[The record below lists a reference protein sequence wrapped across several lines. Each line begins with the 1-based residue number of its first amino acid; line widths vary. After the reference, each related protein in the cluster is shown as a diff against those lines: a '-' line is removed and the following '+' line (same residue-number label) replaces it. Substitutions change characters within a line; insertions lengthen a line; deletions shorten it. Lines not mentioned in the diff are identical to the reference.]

1 MTSLNFKDCPYISDH
16 IRIEF
21 DGKLYNAR
29 EGDTVASA
37 LLRNDIRLIG
47 RSFKYHR
54 PRGIYTCGIE
64 EPNALV
70 QILNEHNEP
79 NTRATIKRAYDG
91 IKVSSQ
97 NRWPSL
103 SFDIGSINNI
113 LSPIF
118 SAGFYYK
125 TFMGPK
131 GFWKKIY
138 EPLIRRTAGLGK
150 PPKNFRSK
158 SIHQNHNVDILI
170 VGGGLTGLIAAR
182 KLIDT
187 EHEVLLV
194 EHDSFLGGILKNSNK
209 IKKIDGKKPYDWI
222 IETEK
227 LIKKSKNIK
236 ILKNTLVTTYNFTNH
251 LIALED
257 KFVGKKIDTNKS
269 ELTLHKI
276 RTTNTILANGHIE
289 RFISFRNNDLPGVML
304 ASSFEKYMHRYGVV
318 PEDKLAIFTNNSSTF
333 SLLKSL
339 VNQGYKPK
347 AYIDSRDP
355 ANIEVEIKD
364 FIKKNNISFYP
375 GHEVEGCEG
384 NKSIEKIF
392 VRDRF
397 LKIKSRDILVQITD
411 ASMLCVSGGYNPDIH
426 LFTQSKGLVKW
437 DEKIISFKP
446 ETPFQNTITL
456 GSVSGNFDFK
466 NISEEVN
473 KKLSPFKI
481 VKYNAE
487 IEANI
492 SENFSIEE
500 LWETKNNNQRKSN
513 WSKSFIDLH
522 NDVTTKDLKQA
533 IKEGYDRIEHL
544 KRYTTNSMG
553 TDQGKISSINSLGIV
568 SKILNKKI
576 AEVGTTTYRPP
587 YAPLSFG
594 AIAGRSTYEYYDPER
609 KTPIHNWHIKNNAVF
624 EDVGQ
629 WKRPWYFKKDES
641 ESMHQAVQRESKQT
655 RKTAGIIDGSTL
667 GKIEIKGK
675 DALKFMN
682 LMYTNAFTKMK
693 PMTSR
698 YALILGE
705 DGMIMDDGIVCKIND
720 KHFIATTT
728 SSGAPKVLSHMEE
741 FLQTEW
747 PHLQVFLNSITEQFT
762 TFNISGPKSRE
773 IISKVFTDIDFS
785 NENFPFM
792 TFKTFDYKNTQTRI
806 MRASFTGELGYEI
819 YISPKHALELWEQ
832 IFNYGKEFNL
842 VPYGTETMHLLR
854 AEKGYV
860 VIGQETDGTVT
871 PLDLNF
877 NWMIGKKKKDFIGK
891 RSLTRSDTARE
902 DRKQLVGIVPL
913 DKSQFIEEGQHIVE
927 CENLPSKI
935 KTPIEY
941 LGHVSSSYHSPNLNH
956 CISMAMIKSG
966 NKLMGKKLFVSTPK
980 GTKNIP
986 VEVVSPVFIDPE
998 NKRLTS

>member
-1 MTSLNFKDCPYISDH
+1 MSSLTVKDCSYISDP
-16 IRIEF
+16 IQIEF

-29 EGDTVASA
+29 KGDTVASA

-79 NTRATIKRAYDG
+79 NTRATIKGAYDG
-91 IKVSSQ
+91 IKISSQ

-103 SFDIGSINNI
+103 SFDVGSINNI

-125 TFMGPK
+125 TFMGPR

-138 EPLIRRTAGLGK
+138 EPLIRKTAGLGK

-182 KLIDT
+182 KLINTDY
-187 EHEVLLV
+187 EVLIV
-194 EHDSFLGGILKNSNK
+194 EQDGFLGGVLKNSNK
-209 IKKIDGKKPYDWI
+209 VNKIDGKKVSDWVK
-222 IETEK
+222 ETEQ
-227 LIKKSKNIK
+227 LIINSKNIK

-257 KFVGKKIDTNKS
+257 KFSGKKIDTNKS

-276 RTTNTILANGHIE
+276 RTDYTILANGHIE

-304 ASSFEKYMHRYGVV
+304 ASSFEKYIHRYGLV
-318 PEDKLAIFTNNSSTF
+318 PEKNPVIFTNNSSTI
-333 SLLKSL
+333 SLAKSL
-339 VNQGYKPK
+339 VQQKCKPA
-347 AYIDSRDP
+347 AYIDSRNEKDIEEDIRKFL
-355 ANIEVEIKD
+355 NINDIP
-364 FIKKNNISFYP
+364 FYP
-375 GHEVEGCEG
+375 SSEVEGCDG
-384 NKSIEKIF
+384 NKKVETIHIRQGNKIIS
-392 VRDRF
+392 
-397 LKIKSRDILVQITD
+397 IKS
-411 ASMLCVSGGYNPDIH
+411 SMLCPSGGYNPDIH
-426 LFTQSKGLVKW
+426 LFTQSKGLLKW
-437 DEKIISFKP
+437 DEEIISFKP
-446 ETPFQNTITL
+446 DTSFQKTLTL
-456 GSVSGNFDFK
+456 GSVSGNYNFQK
-466 NISEEVN
+466 IN
-473 KKLSPFKI
+473 KEIEDKLSFLKINKSNFKI
-481 VKYNAE
+481 ETNVT
-487 IEANI
+487 
-492 SENFSIEE
+492 ENFSIKE
-500 LWETKNNNQRKSN
+500 LWETQSEKKSH

-533 IKEGYDRIEHL
+533 INEGYDRIEHL

-576 AEVGTTTYRPP
+576 SEVGTTTYRPP
-587 YAPLSFG
+587 YAPLSFA

-609 KTPIHNWHIKNNAVF
+609 KTPIHNWHKKNNAVF

-629 WKRPWYFKKDES
+629 WKRPWYFKKFEN
-641 ESMHQAVQRESKQT
+641 ETMHQAVQRESKQT
-655 RKTAGIIDGSTL
+655 RETAGILDGSTL
-667 GKIEIKGK
+667 GKIEIKGR
-675 DALKFMN
+675 DALEFMN
-682 LMYTNAFTKMK
+682 LMYTNAFSKMK

-698 YALILGE
+698 YALMLGE
-705 DGMIMDDGIVCKIND
+705 DGMIMDDGIICKIND

-728 SSGAPKVLSHMEE
+728 SSGAPKVLAHMEE

-747 PHLQVFLNSITEQFT
+747 PHLQVYLNSITEQFT
-762 TFNISGPKSRE
+762 TFNISGPKTRE
-773 IISKVFTDIDFS
+773 IISKVFKEIDFS

-792 TFKTFDYKNTQTRI
+792 TFKTFNYKNTQVRI

-819 YISPKHALELWEQ
+819 YISPNLALELWET
-832 IFNYGKEFNL
+832 IFKFGKEFNL

-871 PLDLNF
+871 PIDINF
-877 NWMIGKKKKDFIGK
+877 NWMIGKNKKDFIGK
-891 RSLTRSDTARE
+891 RSLKRSDTIRE
-902 DRKQLVGIVPL
+902 DRKKLVGVLPL
-913 DKSQFIEEGQHIVE
+913 NKSQFIEEGQHIVE
-927 CENLPSKI
+927 CQNLPRKI
-935 KTPIEY
+935 KTPINY
-941 LGHVSSSYHSPNLNH
+941 LGHISSSYHSPNLNH
-956 CISMAMIKSG
+956 CISMAMIKGG
-966 NKLMGKKLFVSTPK
+966 NKLVGKKLYVSTSK

-986 VEVVSPVFIDPE
+986 VEIVNPVFIDPE
-998 NKRLTS
+998 NKRLVS

>member
-1 MTSLNFKDCPYISDH
+1 MPSIENNNCKFITKDKIK
-16 IRIEF
+16 IFF
-21 DGKLYNAR
+21 DGKQYDAFK
-29 EGDTVASA
+29 GDTVASA
-37 LLRNDIRLIG
+37 LIRNNIKLIG

-79 NTRATIKRAYDG
+79 NTRATIKQVYDG
-91 IKVSSQ
+91 IRITSQ

-170 VGGGLTGLIAAR
+170 VGGGLSGLIAAR

-187 EHEVLLV
+187 DYDVLLIDQ
-194 EHDSFLGGILKNSNK
+194 DSFLGGILKNSNK
-209 IKKIDGKKPYDWI
+209 VNLIDGKETNEWI
-222 IETEK
+222 KETET
-227 LIKKSKNIK
+227 LIKNSKNIK

-276 RTTNTILANGHIE
+276 RTSHTILANGHIE
-289 RFISFRNNDLPGVML
+289 RFISFRNNDLPGIML
-304 ASSFEKYMHRYGVV
+304 ASSFEKYIHRYGVV
-318 PEDKLAIFTNNSSTF
+318 PEKNPVIFTNNSSSI
-333 SLLKSL
+333 SLAKSL
-339 VNQGYKPK
+339 ISLKCKPA
-347 AYIDSRDP
+347 AYVDSRNSD
-355 ANIEVEIKD
+355 NIESEIKD
-364 FIKKNNISFYP
+364 FLKQNDIPFY
-375 GHEVEGCEG
+375 HESEVEGCDG
-384 NKSIEKIF
+384 NQKVEKVHI
-392 VRDRF
+392 RYMNEIIS
-397 LKIKSRDILVQITD
+397 IKS
-411 ASMLCVSGGYNPDIH
+411 SMLCTSGGYNPDIH
-426 LFTQSKGLVKW
+426 LFTQSKGLLKW

-446 ETPFQNTITL
+446 DTAFQNTVTL
-456 GSVSGNFDFK
+456 GSVSGNYNFN
-466 NISEEVN
+466 NIMKEVED
-473 KKLSPFKI
+473 KLSFLKCN
-481 VKYNAE
+481 KYHAE
-487 IEANI
+487 IQVNVK
-492 SENFSIEE
+492 ENYSIEE
-500 LWETKNNNQRKSN
+500 LWETKSNKKSN

-522 NDVTTKDLKQA
+522 NDVTVKDLKQA
-533 IKEGYDRIEHL
+533 INEGYDRIEHL

-576 AEVGTTTYRPP
+576 SDVGTTTYRPP
-587 YAPLSFG
+587 YAPLSFA
-594 AIAGRSTYEYYDPER
+594 AIAGRSTYEFYDPER
-609 KTPIHNWHIKNNAVF
+609 KTPIHSWHIKNNAVF

-629 WKRPWYFKKDES
+629 WKRPWYFKKYDTET
-641 ESMHQAVQRESKQT
+641 MHQAVQRESKQT
-655 RKTAGIIDGSTL
+655 RQSAGILDGSTL
-667 GKIEIKGK
+667 GKIEIKGR
-675 DALKFMN
+675 DALEFMN

-698 YALILGE
+698 YALMLGE
-705 DGMIMDDGIVCKIND
+705 DGMIMDDGIICKIND

-747 PHLQVFLNSITEQFT
+747 PHLQVYLNSITEQFT
-762 TFNISGPKSRE
+762 TFNISGPKTRE
-773 IISKVFTDIDFS
+773 IISKVFTKVDFS
-785 NENFPFM
+785 NESFPFM
-792 TFKTFDYKNTQTRI
+792 TFKNFEYKNTQARI

-819 YISPKHALELWEQ
+819 YVSPHLALDLWET
-832 IFNYGKEFNL
+832 IFKYGAEFNL

-871 PLDLNF
+871 PVDINF
-877 NWMIGKKKKDFIGK
+877 NWMIGKNKKDFIGK
-891 RSLTRSDTARE
+891 RSLKRSDTIRE
-902 DRKQLVGIVPL
+902 DRKQLVGVIPIN
-913 DKSQFIEEGQHIVE
+913 KSQFIEEGQHVVE
-927 CENLPSKI
+927 CENLPKKI
-935 KTPIEY
+935 KTPINY
-941 LGHVSSSYHSPNLNH
+941 LGHISSSYHSPNLDH
-956 CISMAMIKSG
+956 CISMAMIKG
-966 NKLMGKKLFVSTPK
+966 GKKLMGKKLFVSTPN

-986 VEVVSPVFIDPE
+986 VEVVSPVFLDPQ
-998 NKRLTS
+998 NKRLIS

>member
-1 MTSLNFKDCPYISDH
+1 MPSITNNNCKYITNNKVK
-16 IRIEF
+16 IFF
-21 DGKLYNAR
+21 DGKQYDAF

-37 LLRNDIRLIG
+37 LLRNDIKLVG

-70 QILNEHNEP
+70 QVLNEHNEP
-79 NTRATIKRAYDG
+79 NTRATIKRIYDG
-91 IKVSSQ
+91 IHITSQ
-97 NRWPSL
+97 NRWPTL
-103 SFDIGSINNI
+103 SFDVGAINNL

-170 VGGGLTGLIAAR
+170 VGGGLSGLIAAR
-182 KLIDT
+182 KLLNTDY
-187 EHEVLLV
+187 EVLLV
-194 EHDSFLGGILKNSNK
+194 EQDSFLGGILKNSNK
-209 IKKIDGKKPYDWI
+209 VDQINDTQTIDWI
-222 IETEK
+222 DETEN

-257 KFVGKKIDTNKS
+257 KFTGKKIDTDKS

-276 RTTNTILANGHIE
+276 RTGNTILANGHIE

-304 ASSFEKYMHRYGVV
+304 ASSFEKYIHRYGVV
-318 PEDKLAIFTNNSSTF
+318 PESNPIIFTNNSSTISLVK
-333 SLLKSL
+333 SLLNLKC
-339 VNQGYKPK
+339 KPA
-347 AYIDSRDP
+347 AYVDSRKEID
-355 ANIEVEIKD
+355 IENDIKNFLKEND
-364 FIKKNNISFYP
+364 IKFYP
-375 GHEVEGCEG
+375 GSEVEGCDG
-384 NKSIEKIF
+384 NKNVEKVFI
-392 VRDRF
+392 RKDNS
-397 LKIKSRDILVQITD
+397 LITIN
-411 ASMLCVSGGYNPDIH
+411 ASMLCTSGGYNPDIH

-446 ETPFQNTITL
+446 DTAFQKTITL
-456 GSVSGNFDFK
+456 GSVSGNFSFDK
-466 NISEEVN
+466 VIEEIDTKLNFLKVNEYNLKITTNVN
-473 KKLSPFKI
+473 KNYTIK
-481 VKYNAE
+481 
-487 IEANI
+487 
-492 SENFSIEE
+492 E
-500 LWETKNNNQRKSN
+500 LWETKTNKKSR

-522 NDVTTKDLKQA
+522 NDVTVSDLKQA

-576 AEVGTTTYRPP
+576 SEVGTTTYRPP
-587 YAPLSFG
+587 YAPLSFA
-594 AIAGRSTYEYYDPER
+594 AIAGRSTYEFYDPER

-629 WKRPWYFKKDES
+629 WKRPWYFKKYEN
-641 ESMHQAVQRESKQT
+641 ETMHQAVQRESKQT
-655 RKTAGIIDGSTL
+655 RQSAGILDGSTL
-667 GKIEIKGK
+667 GKIEIKGR
-675 DALKFMN
+675 DALEFMN

-698 YALILGE
+698 YALMLGE
-705 DGMIMDDGIVCKIND
+705 DGMIMDDGIICKIND

-747 PHLQVFLNSITEQFT
+747 PHLKVYLNSITEQFT
-762 TFNISGPKSRE
+762 TFNISGPKTRD
-773 IISKVFTDIDFS
+773 IMTKVFTEIDFS

-792 TFKTFDYKNTQTRI
+792 TFKTFNYKNSKARI

-819 YISPKHALELWEQ
+819 YISPNHALDLWQ
-832 IFNYGKEFNL
+832 KIFEHGEEFDL

-871 PLDLNF
+871 PVDINF
-877 NWMIGKKKKDFIGK
+877 NWMIGKNKKDFIGK
-891 RSLTRSDTARE
+891 RSLKRSDTIRE
-902 DRKQLVGIVPL
+902 DRKQLVGVIPL
-913 DKSQFIEEGQHIVE
+913 NKSQFIEEGQHIVE

-935 KTPIEY
+935 KTPVDY
-941 LGHVSSSYHSPNLNH
+941 LGHISSSYHSPNLNH
-956 CISMAMIKSG
+956 CISMAMIKGG
-966 NKLMGKKLFVSTPK
+966 NKLLGKKLFVSTPN

-986 VEVVSPVFIDPE
+986 VEIVSPIFLDPE
-998 NKRLTS
+998 NKRLVS

>member
-1 MTSLNFKDCPYISDH
+1 MSSLTVKDCPYVSDT
-16 IRIEF
+16 IQIEF
-21 DGKLYNAR
+21 DGKIYKAKK
-29 EGDTVASA
+29 GDTIASA
-37 LLRNDIRLIG
+37 LLRNEIRLIG

-54 PRGIYTCGIE
+54 PRGVYTCGIE

-79 NTRATIKRAYDG
+79 NTRATVKRAYDG
-91 IKVSSQ
+91 IKISSQ

-103 SFDIGSINNI
+103 SFDVGSINNI

-170 VGGGLTGLIAAR
+170 VGGGLTGLMAAR
-182 KLIDT
+182 KLLNT

-194 EHDSFLGGILKNSNK
+194 EQDSFLGGIIKNSNK
-209 IKKIDGKKPYDWI
+209 VSKINGKEASDWI
-222 IETEK
+222 DETEQ
-227 LIKKSKNIK
+227 LILKSKNIK

-257 KFVGKKIDTNKS
+257 KFPGEKIDTNKS
-269 ELTLHKI
+269 ELILHKI
-276 RTTNTILANGHIE
+276 RTDNTILANGHIE

-304 ASSFEKYMHRYGVV
+304 ASSFEKYIHRYGLV
-318 PEDKLAIFTNNSSTF
+318 PEKNPVIFTNNSSTI
-333 SLLKSL
+333 SLAKSL
-339 VNQGYKPK
+339 IKHKCKPA
-347 AYIDSRDP
+347 AYIDSRNEKD
-355 ANIEVEIKD
+355 IEEEIKSFLKLND
-364 FIKKNNISFYP
+364 IPFYP
-375 GHEVEGCEG
+375 ESEVEGCDG
-384 NKSIEKIF
+384 NKKVEKINI
-392 VRDRF
+392 RKDN
-397 LKIKSRDILVQITD
+397 KIISIK
-411 ASMLCVSGGYNPDIH
+411 ASMLCPSGGYNPDIH

-437 DEKIISFKP
+437 DENIISFKP
-446 ETPFQNTITL
+446 DTVFQKTLTL
-456 GSVSGNFDFK
+456 GSVSGNYNFQMINK
-466 NISEEVN
+466 EIEE
-473 KKLSPFKI
+473 KLSFLKIDGIKFKI
-481 VKYNAE
+481 ETNVT
-487 IEANI
+487 
-492 SENFSIEE
+492 ENFSIKE
-500 LWETKNNNQRKSN
+500 LWEIKSEKKSN

-533 IKEGYDRIEHL
+533 INEGYDRIEHL

-553 TDQGKISSINSLGIV
+553 TDQGKISSMNSLGIV

-576 AEVGTTTYRPP
+576 SEVGTTTYRPP
-587 YAPLSFG
+587 YAPLSFA

-609 KTPIHNWHIKNNAVF
+609 KTPIHDWHINNNAIF

-629 WKRPWYFKKDES
+629 WKRPWYFKKFEN
-641 ESMHQAVQRESKQT
+641 ETMHQAVQRESKQT
-655 RKTAGIIDGSTL
+655 RQTAGILDGSTL
-667 GKIEIKGK
+667 GKIEIKGR
-675 DALKFMN
+675 DALEFMN

-698 YALILGE
+698 YALMLGE
-705 DGMIMDDGIVCKIND
+705 DGMIMDDGIICKIND

-728 SSGAPKVLSHMEE
+728 SSGAPKVLAHMEE
-741 FLQTEW
+741 FIQTEW
-747 PHLQVFLNSITEQFT
+747 PHLQVYLNSITEQFT
-762 TFNISGPKSRE
+762 TFNVSGPKSRE
-773 IISKVFTDIDFS
+773 IISKVVKEIDFS

-792 TFKTFDYKNTQTRI
+792 TFKTFSYKNTQVRI

-819 YISPKHALELWEQ
+819 YISPNQALELWET
-832 IFNYGKEFNL
+832 IFKFGKEFDL

-871 PLDLNF
+871 PIDINF

-891 RSLTRSDTARE
+891 RSLKRSDTIRE
-902 DRKQLVGIVPL
+902 DRKQLVGVVPL
-913 DKSQFIEEGQHIVE
+913 NKSQFIEEGQHIVE
-927 CENLPSKI
+927 CENLPRKI
-935 KTPIEY
+935 KTPINY
-941 LGHVSSSYHSPNLNH
+941 LGHISSSYHSPNLQH
-956 CISMAMIKSG
+956 CISMAMIKGG
-966 NKLMGKKLFVSTPK
+966 NKLMGKKLYVSTSK

-986 VEVVSPVFIDPE
+986 VEIVNPVFIDPE
-998 NKRLTS
+998 NKRLVS

>member
-1 MTSLNFKDCPYISDH
+1 MASFDNLNCNYIKKNK
-16 IRIEF
+16 IKITF
-21 DGKLYNAR
+21 DGKSYDAF

-37 LLRNDIRLIG
+37 LIRNDIKLIG

-79 NTRATIKRAYDG
+79 NTRATIKNIYDG
-91 IKVSSQ
+91 MNISSQ

-103 SFDIGSINNI
+103 SFDFGAINNI

-158 SIHQNHNVDILI
+158 SIHQNHNIDILI
-170 VGGGLTGLIAAR
+170 VGGGLSGLIAAK
-182 KLIDT
+182 KLINS
-187 EHEVLLV
+187 EFEVLLV
-194 EHDSFLGGILKNSNK
+194 EQDSFLGGILKNSNK
-209 IKKIDGKKPYDWI
+209 VKSIDGKKVFDWVN
-222 IETEK
+222 ETEQ
-227 LIKKSKNIK
+227 LILNSKNIK

-257 KFVGKKIDTNKS
+257 KFTGKKIDTKKS

-276 RTTNTILANGHIE
+276 RTSNTILANGHIE
-289 RFISFRNNDLPGVML
+289 RFVTFRNNDLPGVML
-304 ASSFEKYMHRYGVV
+304 ASSFEKYIHRYGVV
-318 PEDKLAIFTNNSSTF
+318 PDKQPVIFTNNSSTI
-333 SLLKSL
+333 SLVKSL
-339 VNQGYKPK
+339 IDLKCKPI
-347 AYIDSRDP
+347 AYIDSR
-355 ANIEVEIKD
+355 
-364 FIKKNNISFYP
+364 KKNDIEFDIKEYLNKNDIPFYP
-375 GHEVEGCEG
+375 ESEVEGCEG
-384 NKSIEKIF
+384 NKKVEKVYIRNGNSISS
-392 VRDRF
+392 
-397 LKIKSRDILVQITD
+397 IK
-411 ASMLCVSGGYNPDIH
+411 ASMLCPSGGFNPDIH
-426 LFTQSKGLVKW
+426 LFTQSKGLLKW

-446 ETPFQNTITL
+446 DTPFQNTVTL
-456 GSVSGNFDFK
+456 GSVSGNYDFK
-466 NISEEVN
+466 KLCKEIDEKLSFLTVN
-473 KKLSPFKI
+473 KTD
-481 VKYNAE
+481 AR
-487 IEANI
+487 IETNVT
-492 SENFSIEE
+492 ENFSIKE
-500 LWETKNNNQRKSN
+500 LWETKNEKKSN

-576 AEVGTTTYRPP
+576 SEVGTTTYRPP
-587 YAPLSFG
+587 YAPLSFA

-609 KTPIHNWHIKNNAVF
+609 KTPIHNWHLRNNAVF

-629 WKRPWYFKKDES
+629 WKRPWYFKTFDS
-641 ESMHQAVQRESKQT
+641 ETMHQAVQRESKQT
-655 RKTAGIIDGSTL
+655 RKTAGILDGSTL

-675 DALKFMN
+675 DALEFMN
-682 LMYTNAFTKMK
+682 LIYTNAFTKMK

-698 YALILGE
+698 YALMLGE

-728 SSGAPKVLSHMEE
+728 SSGAPKVLAHMEE

-747 PHLQVFLNSITEQFT
+747 PHLQVYLNSITEQFT
-762 TFNISGPKSRE
+762 TFNISGPKSRD
-773 IISKVFTDIDFS
+773 IISKVFTDIDF
-785 NENFPFM
+785 NNNNFPFM
-792 TFKTFDYKNTQTRI
+792 TFKTFNYKNTIARV
-806 MRASFTGELGYEI
+806 MRASFTGELGYEV
-819 YISPKHALELWEQ
+819 YISPKYAPDLWEL
-832 IFNYGKEFNL
+832 FFTHGKEFDL

-871 PLDLNF
+871 PIDINF
-877 NWMIGKKKKDFIGK
+877 NWMIGKTKKDFVGK
-891 RSLTRSDTARE
+891 RSLKRSDTVRV
-902 DRKQLVGIVPL
+902 DRKQLVGIIPV
-913 DKSQFIEEGQHIVE
+913 DKSQFIEEGQHILE
-927 CENLPSKI
+927 IERLPSKI
-935 KTPIEY
+935 TTPIEY
-941 LGHVSSSYHSPNLNH
+941 LGHVSSSYHSPTLNH
-956 CISMAMIKSG
+956 CISLAMIKGG
-966 NKLMGKKLFVSTPK
+966 NKLLGKKVFVSKSK

-986 VEVVSPVFIDPE
+986 VKIVSPVFIDRE
-998 NKRLTS
+998 NKRLVS

>member
-1 MTSLNFKDCPYISDH
+1 MASVYNNHCSYITKNK
-16 IRIEF
+16 IKIFF
-21 DGKLYNAR
+21 DGKSYDAY

-37 LLRNDIRLIG
+37 LLRNNIKLIG

-79 NTRATIKRAYDG
+79 NTRATVKKVYDG
-91 IKVSSQ
+91 IKISSQ

-131 GFWKKIY
+131 GFWKNLY

-170 VGGGLTGLIAAR
+170 VGGGFSGLIAAR

-187 EHEVLLV
+187 DYDVLLV
-194 EHDSFLGGILKNSNK
+194 EQDSFLGGILKNSNK
-209 IKKIDGKKPYDWI
+209 VNTIDGLNVSDWI

-227 LIKKSKNIK
+227 LISESKNIK

-251 LIALED
+251 LVALED
-257 KFVGKKIDTNKS
+257 KFSGKKIDTNKS

-304 ASSFEKYMHRYGVV
+304 ASSFEKYIHRYGVV
-318 PEDKLAIFTNNSSTF
+318 PEKNPVIFTNNSSTI
-333 SLLKSL
+333 SL
-339 VNQGYKPK
+339 VKSMVNLNCKPS
-347 AYIDSRDP
+347 AYVDSRKSSDID
-355 ANIEVEIKD
+355 NEIKD
-364 FIKKNNISFYP
+364 YLNNNDILFYP
-375 GHEVEGCEG
+375 ESEVEGCDGNKRVEKVFIRT
-384 NKSIEKIF
+384 NKSI
-392 VRDRF
+392 
-397 LKIKSRDILVQITD
+397 ITIN
-411 ASMLCVSGGYNPDIH
+411 ANMLCPSGGFNPDIH

-446 ETPFQNTITL
+446 DTVFQNTITL
-456 GSVSGNFDFK
+456 GSVSGNYDFNKICKEVEEKMSFLNIKKFDVDIK
-466 NISEEVN
+466 TNV
-473 KKLSPFKI
+473 
-481 VKYNAE
+481 VGDY
-487 IEANI
+487 
-492 SENFSIEE
+492 SIQE
-500 LWETKNNNQRKSN
+500 LWETKNERKSN

-533 IKEGYDRIEHL
+533 INEGYDRIEHL

-568 SKILNKKI
+568 SKLLNKKI
-576 AEVGTTTYRPP
+576 SEVGTTTYRPP
-587 YAPLSFG
+587 YAPLSFA
-594 AIAGRSTYEYYDPER
+594 AIAGRSTYEFYDPER
-609 KTPIHNWHIKNNAVF
+609 KTPIHNWHIKNKAVF

-629 WKRPWYFKKDES
+629 WKRPWYFKKYNDES
-641 ESMHQAVQRESKQT
+641 MYQAVQRESKQT
-655 RKTAGIIDGSTL
+655 RKTAGILDGSTL

-675 DALKFMN
+675 DALEFMN

-698 YALILGE
+698 YALMLGE
-705 DGMIMDDGIVCKIND
+705 DGMIMDDGIICKIND

-728 SSGAPKVLSHMEE
+728 SGGAPKVLAHMEE

-747 PHLQVFLNSITEQFT
+747 PHLQVYLNSITEQFT
-762 TFNISGPKSRE
+762 TFNISGPKTRE
-773 IISKVFTDIDFS
+773 IISKVFTEIDFS
-785 NENFPFM
+785 NEKFPFM
-792 TFKTFDYKNTQTRI
+792 TFKTFNYKDTQARI

-819 YISPKHALELWEQ
+819 YISPNYALSLWEE
-832 IFNYGKEFNL
+832 IFKYGKEFDL

-871 PLDLNF
+871 PIDINF
-877 NWMIGKKKKDFIGK
+877 NWMIGKNKKDFIGK
-891 RSLTRSDTARE
+891 RSLKRSDTVRE
-902 DRKQLVGIVPL
+902 DRKQLVGVVPI

-935 KTPIEY
+935 KKPVEY
-941 LGHVSSSYHSPNLNH
+941 LGHISSSYHSPNLNH
-956 CISMAMIKSG
+956 CISMAMIKGG
-966 NKLMGKKLFVSTPK
+966 NKLMGKRLFVSTPK
-980 GTKNIP
+980 GTKNIH
-986 VEVVSPVFIDPE
+986 VEIVSPVFIDPE

>member
-1 MTSLNFKDCPYISDH
+1 MPSIQNNHCKFVKKNKIKFS
-16 IRIEF
+16 F
-21 DGKLYNAR
+21 DGKSYEAY
-29 EGDTVASA
+29 EGDTIASA
-37 LLRNDIRLIG
+37 LIRNNIKLIG

-79 NTRATIKRAYDG
+79 NTRATVKKIYDG
-91 IKVSSQ
+91 ISISSQ

-103 SFDIGSINNI
+103 FFDIGAINNV

-131 GFWKKIY
+131 GFWKRIY

-170 VGGGLTGLIAAR
+170 VGGGLSGLITA
-182 KLIDT
+182 KKFIDT

-194 EHDSFLGGILKNSNK
+194 EQDSFLGGILKNSNK
-209 IKKIDGKKPYDWI
+209 VKLIDGKPANEWVD
-222 IETEK
+222 ETEQ
-227 LIKKSKNIK
+227 LIFKSKNIK

-257 KFVGKKIDTNKS
+257 KFAGKKIDTEKS

-276 RTTNTILANGHIE
+276 RTNKTILANGHIE

-304 ASSFEKYMHRYGVV
+304 ASSFEKYIHRYGVV
-318 PEDKLAIFTNNSSTF
+318 PEKKPVIFTNNSSTL
-333 SLLKSL
+333 SLAKSL
-339 VNQGYKPK
+339 IQLKCKPT
-347 AYIDSRDP
+347 AYVDSRDEK
-355 ANIEVEIKD
+355 NIEKEIKTFLKD
-364 FIKKNNISFYP
+364 NEIPFYP
-375 GHEVEGCEG
+375 ESEVEGCDG
-384 NKSIEKIF
+384 NKKVETINIRQKNKI
-392 VRDRF
+392 
-397 LKIKSRDILVQITD
+397 ILVK
-411 ASMLCVSGGYNPDIH
+411 ASMLCPSGGYNPDIH
-426 LFTQSKGLVKW
+426 LFTQSKGLVRW

-446 ETPFQNTITL
+446 DTAFQETITL
-456 GSVSGNFDFK
+456 GSVSGNYDFQL
-466 NISEEVN
+466 IN
-473 KKLSPFKI
+473 KEIENKLSSLKI
-481 VKYNAE
+481 KSSDIK
-487 IEANI
+487 IETNVT
-492 SENFSIEE
+492 EKFSIQE
-500 LWETKNNNQRKSN
+500 LWETKSEKKSF

-533 IKEGYDRIEHL
+533 INEGYDRIEHL

-576 AEVGTTTYRPP
+576 SDVGTTTYRPP
-587 YAPLSFG
+587 YAPLSFA

-629 WKRPWYFKKDES
+629 WKRPWYFKKFEDET
-641 ESMHQAVQRESKQT
+641 MHQAVQRESMQT
-655 RKTAGIIDGSTL
+655 RKTAGILDGSTL
-667 GKIEIKGK
+667 GKIEIKGR
-675 DALKFMN
+675 DALEFMN

-698 YALILGE
+698 YALMLGE
-705 DGMIMDDGIVCKIND
+705 DGMIMDDGIICKIND

-747 PHLQVFLNSITEQFT
+747 PHLKVYLNSITEQFT
-762 TFNISGPKSRE
+762 TFNISGPKTRD
-773 IISKVFTDIDFS
+773 IMTKVFTEIDFS

-792 TFKTFDYKNTQTRI
+792 TFKTFNYKNSKARI

-819 YISPKHALELWEQ
+819 YISPNHALDLWQ
-832 IFNYGKEFNL
+832 KIFEHGEEFDL

-871 PLDLNF
+871 PVDINF
-877 NWMIGKKKKDFIGK
+877 NWMIGKNKKDFIGK
-891 RSLTRSDTARE
+891 RSLKRSDTIRE
-902 DRKQLVGIVPL
+902 DRKQLVGVIPL
-913 DKSQFIEEGQHIVE
+913 NKSQFIEEGQHIVE

-935 KTPIEY
+935 KTPVDY
-941 LGHVSSSYHSPNLNH
+941 LGHISSSYHSPNLNH
-956 CISMAMIKSG
+956 CISMAMIKGG
-966 NKLMGKKLFVSTPK
+966 NKLLGKKLFVSTPN

-986 VEVVSPVFIDPE
+986 VEIVSPIFLDPE
-998 NKRLTS
+998 NKRLVS